1 MAIRP
6 VGGEMAQNALYTP
19 VKIADTYSD
28 VAAIGDIVEWS
39 TSSNWC
45 VNSAA
50 AGTNAET
57 LGRIVTK
64 AASNAGTV
72 QWFGWNRVIEFTY
85 SSVAPVLG
93 SSVDVSP
100 VHASTVKGTS
110 NATLGAS
117 YNKVVSV
124 GSPSGKVHVAFR

>member
-1 MAIRP
+1 MAIR
-6 VGGEMAQNALYTP
+6 VMGGEMAKNALYTP
-19 VKIADTYSD
+19 VNLQDSFSAIAA
-28 VAAIGDIVEWS
+28 VGDLVQWG

-57 LGRIVTK
+57 LGRLLIKQNSQV
-64 AASNAGTV
+64 GTV
-72 QWFGWNRVIEFTY
+72 MWFGWNRIIEFTI

-93 SSVDVSP
+93 SSVDAGA

-110 NATLGAS
+110 NATLAA
-117 YNKVVSV
+117 NNRVVSV
-124 GSPSGKVHVAFR
+124 NSPTGKVHVAFR